1 MSKPKKKTKVR
12 VKSKRLAYDK
22 KVNPE
27 EVLPLIF
34 AGIRRDNPTY
44 REPEKLGLST
54 QLIDDIIFAKITA
67 NYKALHKQFGKGFEL
82 AYKAY
87 KKGKGA
93 KSRKETADFIKKKKL
108 EPKNPQPDN
117 PYMKLQDGKWVD
129 MSPSAVANRI
139 RAMRDKSMEAMK
151 PIADM
156 TAKIQKSN
164 EVFLKTKQNIE
175 AITKSQREQQL
186 LLYKSLTQNINAIH
200 KKSRQELKIKDK
212 QGRIRII
219 DGLDDYGNPLEYKS
233 FNPFDFSNKNKTIL
247 GGGLLS
253 PTPVAI
259 PRVKPTGSA
268 RPAITGTGLTSYMD
282 RHKMKNPVDFA
293 RVFKT
298 KAGKDYKIAGFNNL
312 RFLCEQMNVTV
323 EEALLYICEGM
334 TSTATRWK
342 EHRLN
347 KEYWRGSQSVI
358 NLVEYFEEQVVNSQK
373 KKLIVYTVKALWQD
387 NYTKALFIEYGVDR
401 GSYSEFSRWFKK
413 MKHHVYAYKLAKS
426 KSKTN

>member
-12 VKSKRLAYDK
+12 VKSKLLAYDK
-22 KVNPE
+22 KVSAE

-34 AGIRRDNPTY
+34 AGIRRDTPAY
-44 REPEKLGLST
+44 QEPEKLGLST

-67 NYKALHKQFGKGFEL
+67 NYKALHKQFGKGFEVAYN
-82 AYKAY
+82 AYKQ
-87 KKGKGA
+87 GKGSKA
-93 KSRKETADFIKKKKL
+93 RKDIAEYIKKKKL
-108 EPKNPQPDN
+108 EPKNPQPNN
-117 PYMKLQDGKWVD
+117 PYMKLQEGKWID
-129 MSPSAVANRI
+129 MSPTAVANRI
-139 RAMRDKSMEAMK
+139 RAMRDKSMEALK
-151 PIADM
+151 PIAEM

-175 AITKSQREQQL
+175 AITKTQREQQL
-186 LLYKSLTQNINAIH
+186 LLYKNLTDNINAIH
-200 KKSRQELKIKDK
+200 KKGRQQLKIKDK
-212 QGRIRII
+212 QGVNRVI
-219 DGLDDYGNPLEYKS
+219 DAFDADGNPIEYKS
-233 FNPFDFSNKNKTIL
+233 FNPFAFSNKNKTIL

-253 PTPVAI
+253 PTPVKI

-293 RVFKT
+293 KVFKT
-298 KAGKDYKIAGFNNL
+298 KAGKDYKVSGFNNL

-334 TSTATRWK
+334 TSTNTRWK

-373 KKLIVYTVKALWQD
+373 KKLIVYTVKALWND

-401 GSYSEFSRWFKK
+401 GSYSEFSRWFAK
-413 MKHHVYAYKLAKS
+413 MKHHVYAYKKAKS
-426 KSKTN
+426 TSQ

>member
-44 REPEKLGLST
+44 SISEKIGVSK

-67 NYKALHKQFGKGFEL
+67 NYKSLHKQFGKGFEL
-82 AYKAY
+82 AYNAY

-219 DGLDDYGNPLEYKS
+219 DGLDEYGNPLEYKS

-358 NLVEYFEEQVVNSQK
+358 NLVEYFDEQVVNSKK

>member
-12 VKSKRLAYDK
+12 VKSKLLAYDK

-44 REPEKLGLST
+44 SISEKIGVSK

-67 NYKALHKQFGKGFEL
+67 NYKSLHKQFGKGFEL
-82 AYKAY
+82 AYNAY

-219 DGLDDYGNPLEYKS
+219 DGLDEYGNPLEYKS

-358 NLVEYFEEQVVNSQK
+358 NLVEYFDEQVVNSKK